1 MQIKDLALPVV
12 AAKADWLPGTH
23 WMGFTP
29 RDGSGPAREQCRTIV
44 HRQSAAGYVIEYV
57 TQQFGEPNP
66 GFEDDPDYLAQK
78 ERHSKA
84 AGCFV
89 ALHRLRPSARAL
101 PEILGEKDFE
111 RLQDVWSE
119 GTKRYR
125 WTVAFPI
132 IESYAI
138 IDPPL
143 ANSVLSSQS
152 MKSLFGHPSGTLRPL
167 GDEERGMIADLHIEP
182 QATINIWLGIE
193 DEAKMA
199 EMSQLNAAL
208 VKQIG
213 QDIDAGMLEGLS
225 EEQKVMVRKRAALLA
240 QRFASRRA
248 KTGKLTCDSCG
259 FDPQSLTAPTSVSPR
274 SLLDVH
280 HMNPLE
286 EGVRYTTEAD
296 FCLVCPNCHRFMHR
310 LAATLSDPG
319 EKARALRPA
328 RKSEN

>member
-1 MQIKDLALPVV
+1 MQIKNLALPVV

-29 RDGSGPAREQCRTIV
+29 RDGSGLAREQCRTTV

-57 TQQFGEPNP
+57 TEDFGEPNR

-78 ERHSKA
+78 ERHGKA
-84 AGCFV
+84 AGRFV

-111 RLQDVWSE
+111 RLQDVWAE
-119 GTKRYR
+119 GAKRYR

-143 ANSVLSSQS
+143 AKHALSAHS
-152 MKSLFGHPSGTLRPL
+152 MKRIFGHPSGTLRPFN
-167 GDEERGMIADLHIEP
+167 DDERGMIADLRIKLQP
-182 QATINIWLGIE
+182 TIHIWLAIE

-208 VKQIG
+208 AKKIG
-213 QDIDAGMLEGLS
+213 QDIDAGALEGLS
-225 EEQKVMVRKRAALLA
+225 EEQKIMVRKRAALLA
-240 QRFASRRA
+240 QRFASSRA
-248 KTGKLTCDSCG
+248 KAGKLTCDNCG
-259 FDPQSLTAPTSVSPR
+259 FDPQSLAAQTSVSPR

-310 LAATLSDPG
+310 FAATLSDPLA
-319 EKARALRPA
+319 KATALRPVTKVGA
-328 RKSEN
+328 